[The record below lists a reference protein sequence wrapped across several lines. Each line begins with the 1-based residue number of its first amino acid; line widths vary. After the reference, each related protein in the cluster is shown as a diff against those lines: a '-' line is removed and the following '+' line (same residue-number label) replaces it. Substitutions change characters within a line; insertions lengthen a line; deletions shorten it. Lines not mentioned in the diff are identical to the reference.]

1 MTKSQAKLY
10 KFIKN
15 YIKKHGYAPTYNE
28 MAKGVNVKS
37 KSNIHSKL
45 TLLKKVNKIVWTKAT
60 ARSVEIVEI
69 IDIEH

>member
-45 TLLKKVNKIVWTKAT
+45 TLLKKVQQ
-60 ARSVEIVEI
+60 
-69 IDIEH
+69 HF

>member
-1 MTKSQAKLY
+1 
-10 KFIKN
+10 
-15 YIKKHGYAPTYNE
+15 

-45 TLLKKVNKIVWTKAT
+45 TLLKKVNKIDWTKAT